1 MRKILTFKLGLFG
14 FVLAISTSCSKELI
28 DDGLNLSHPYLNR
41 IKEFDSKGNCEYIFT
56 KPHYNDIGRLI
67 SVYNNIVGYGAN
79 YTYEYYPDSIAVTM
93 GSKDGGISKLS
104 YLIKDGLIILCKGYI
119 VNSLTTRYVSFNYGY
134 EETFLT
140 TISGK
145 DLYVSN
151 SSDIDNYGGNINIKI
166 EWNGGNI
173 SKIISYN
180 DKSDLISTYTYEY
193 VYEPNYQVSF
203 PMIQLSCYYLGG
215 VMGID
220 ETLASCGYFGAVS
233 SKDLPV
239 KEYFFDSLKR
249 VFRYSLNKDGYIL
262 EIKQMK
268 DDNSDRVIMS
278 YVFDWK

>member
-1 MRKILTFKLGLFG
+1 M
-14 FVLAISTSCSKELI
+14 ELI
-28 DDGLNLSHPYLNR
+28 DDGLNLSNPFLNR
-41 IKEFDSKGNCEYIFT
+41 ITTFDSKGNSKYIFI
-56 KPHYNDIGRLI
+56 KPQYNANGRII
-67 SVYNNIVGYGAN
+67 SVYNDIVGYDAI
-79 YTYEYYPDSIAVTM
+79 YSYEYYPDSIAVTM
-93 GSKDGGISKLS
+93 SSKDGGNSKLS
-104 YLIKDGLIILCKGYI
+104 YLIKDGLIISCKGYI
-119 VNSLTTRYVSFNYGY
+119 AGSITTKYVSFNYGY
-134 EETFLT
+134 DEKFLT

-151 SSDIDNYGGNINIKI
+151 SSNIDDFGGNINIKV

-173 SKIISYN
+173 SKITSYS
-180 DKSDLISTYTYEY
+180 DKNNFIETYTYEY

-220 ETLASCGYFGAVS
+220 EALASCGFFGKVS

-239 KEYFFDSLKR
+239 KEYYFDRLTR
-249 VFRYSLNKDGYIL
+249 VFIYSLNNDGYIS
-262 EIKQMK
+262 EIKQLK

>member
-1 MRKILTFKLGLFG
+1 MRKILAFRLGLFA
-14 FVLAISTSCSKELI
+14 FVFSITTSCSKELI

-41 IKEFDSKGNCEYIFT
+41 ITTFDSKGNSEYIFL
-56 KPHYNDIGRLI
+56 KPQYNDIGRII
-67 SVYNNIVGYGAN
+67 SVYNDIVGYDA
-79 YTYEYYPDSIAVTM
+79 YYAYEYYPDSIAVTLS
-93 GSKDGGISKLS
+93 SKDGGISKLS

-119 VNSLTTRYVSFNYGY
+119 ADPLTTRYISLNYGY
-134 EETFLT
+134 EGKFLT

-151 SSDIDNYGGNINIKI
+151 SGDIDDFGGNLNIKI

-173 SKIISYN
+173 SKIISYS
-180 DKSDLISTYTYEY
+180 DKSDFIGTYTYEY

-220 ETLASCGYFGAVS
+220 EALASCGYFGTVS

-239 KEYFFDSLKR
+239 KEYYSDRLTR
-249 VFRYSLNKDGYIL
+249 VFRYSLNKDGYIS

-268 DDNSDRVIMS
+268 DDNSDRVVMS